1 MKYFVVRWC
10 AENNQFSVIRENNIL
25 DGTVRANPDVA
36 LGKEV
41 KVSWKN
47 EEYEAVLLAFG
58 NKKEMD
64 KCCDELAEEAF
75 EQDIG
80 QPIQQ
85 SSTSSNLQLTT
96 PTYGARTKKKRR
108 RLENVLSRI
117 ATAEELPPADDPP
130 VHLTDWQSLYNL
142 EKEKSEALE
151 LKLGRLKGYIKLHML
166 VSNFFIL
173 DLNAYFN
180 GLQKVFFN
188 FLTTIADGVHVERG
202 ALSTAKLMSTGPATL
217 ARNLFRIVF
226 TKEEL
231 YGKSLLGK
239 MCNANKNTNQLPS
252 IDSVRRDAV
261 IMYCLS
267 AYGHTSD
274 PTKGKEALMQYR
286 CMKKDVIASLSK
298 YLREVNKSRS
308 GSLAENVSLPVN
320 HADTV

>member
-1 MKYFVVRWC
+1 MKYFVVHWC

-47 EEYEAVLLAFG
+47 EEYEAVLLASG
-58 NKKEMD
+58 SKKEMD
-64 KCCDELAEEAF
+64 KYCDELAEEAF

-80 QPIQQ
+80 QPIQH
-85 SSTSSNLQLTT
+85 SSTSGNQQLKT
-96 PTYGARTKKKRR
+96 PTHGARTKKKRR

-117 ATAEELPPADDPP
+117 ATVVELPPADDPP
-130 VHLTDWQSLYNL
+130 VHQTDWQSLYTL
-142 EKEKSEALE
+142 EKEKSETLE
-151 LKLGRLKGYIKLHML
+151 LKLGRLKERYR
-166 VSNFFIL
+166 
-173 DLNAYFN
+173 
-180 GLQKVFFN
+180 QKKAE
-188 FLTTIADGVHVERG
+188 LKELKADMDEKSRMTIADGVHVERG

-267 AYGHTSD
+267 AYGHSSD

-308 GSLAENVSLPVN
+308 GSMAENVTLPVN